1 MQNTK
6 DTFYITLR
14 TRLAT
19 VNSART
25 MTLRAVSRPGILVG
39 EAEAPMPQSMLDAF
53 TLSWTGLAADLRL
66 PAIMTQMTCEIQYA
80 TAGTQTNSGL
90 DRGRALE
97 EMDYEVLK
105 LLYPYS
111 AQKMN
116 YTQNPAAALETMVF
130 WSEPEF
136 DPIITLR
143 DRLSRTAKVTVF
155 AFEEPGVPGA
165 QSALGCEEQGEQ

>member
-1 MQNTK
+1 MQNAK

-14 TRLAT
+14 NRLTA
-19 VNSART
+19 VNPGRT
-25 MTLRAVSRPGILVG
+25 MSLRAVTRPGIWVS
-39 EAEAPMPQSMLDAF
+39 EAEAPMAQPVLDAF
-53 TLSWTGLAADLRL
+53 ALSWTGMQADLQL
-66 PAIMTQMTCEIQYA
+66 PAILAAMTCEVQYS
-80 TAGTQTNSGL
+80 TAGTEANTGL

-116 YTQNPAAALETMVF
+116 YTKSPAAAMETMVI

-136 DPIITLR
+136 GPVVTLR
-143 DRLSRTAKVTVF
+143 DRLSRTVKVTVF
-155 AFEEPGVPGA
+155 AF
-165 QSALGCEEQGEQ
+165 QEQGEQ

>member
-1 MQNTK
+1 MQNAK

-14 TRLAT
+14 NRLVT
-19 VNSART
+19 TNPART
-25 MTLRAVSRPGILVG
+25 MTLRAITRPGILVS
-39 EAEAPMPQSMLDAF
+39 EAEAPTPQPLLDVFA
-53 TLSWTGLAADLRL
+53 LSWTTLQADLQL
-66 PAIMTQMTCEIQYA
+66 PAILAQMTCEIQYC
-80 TAGTQTNSGL
+80 TAGTQINAGL

-105 LLYPYS
+105 VLYPYS

-136 DPIITLR
+136 SPIVTLR

-155 AFEEPGVPGA
+155 AFQEK
-165 QSALGCEEQGEQ
+165 GEQ

>member
-14 TRLAT
+14 TRLTT
-19 VNSART
+19 VNPART
-25 MTLRAVSRPGILVG
+25 MMLRSITRPGILVQD
-39 EAEAPMPQSMLDAF
+39 AEAPMTQPQLNAF
-53 TLSWTGLAADLRL
+53 TLNWTGLQADLQL
-66 PAIMTQMTCEIQYA
+66 PAILAQMTCEIQYA
-80 TAGTQTNSGL
+80 TAGTQTNAGL

-116 YTQNPAAALETMVF
+116 YAQTPAAAMETMVF

-136 DPIITLR
+136 GPIVTLR

-155 AFEEPGVPGA
+155 AF
-165 QSALGCEEQGEQ
+165 QEQAEQ

>member
-14 TRLAT
+14 TRLTA
-19 VNSART
+19 VNPART
-25 MTLRAVSRPGILVG
+25 MTLRAVTRPGMLVG
-39 EAEAPMPQSMLDAF
+39 EAEAPMPQPMLDAF
-53 TLSWTGLAADLRL
+53 TLNWTALQADLQL
-66 PAIMTQMTCEIQYA
+66 PAILAQMTCEIQYS
-80 TAGTQTNSGL
+80 TAGTQSNAGL

-136 DPIITLR
+136 SPIVTLR

-155 AFEEPGVPGA
+155 AFQE
-165 QSALGCEEQGEQ
+165 LGEQ